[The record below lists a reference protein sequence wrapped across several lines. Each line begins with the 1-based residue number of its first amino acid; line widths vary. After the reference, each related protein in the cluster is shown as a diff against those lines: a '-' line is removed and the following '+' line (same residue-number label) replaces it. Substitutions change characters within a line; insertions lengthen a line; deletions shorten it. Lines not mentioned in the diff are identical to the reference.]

1 MPESPLFA
9 SAPQRPET
17 EGEIIMST
25 TLGGKTAFVT
35 AAGQGIGRATAL
47 AFAEAGAHVIATD
60 VDEAKMRGLAS
71 DAIQIAKLDVLNTA
85 AIEQAAQKAGAVDIL
100 FNCAGFVHQGTVL
113 DATEDEWSFA
123 FDLNCRS
130 MFRTM
135 RAFLPGMQERG
146 HGVILNI
153 ASVAS
158 SLKGVPS
165 RFIYSA
171 TKAAVIGMTKS
182 VAADYVTKGIR
193 ANCLCPGTVQTPS
206 LDERIAVNAGTAG
219 SVDAARAAFV
229 PRQPMGRLGAPEEI
243 AALAVYLASDAAQF
257 ITGQAVVIDG
267 GLTL

>member
-1 MPESPLFA
+1 MIALA
-9 SAPQRPET
+9 
-17 EGEIIMST
+17 
-25 TLGGKTAFVT
+25 GKTAFVT
-35 AAGQGIGRATAL
+35 AAGQGIGRATVL
-47 AFAEAGAHVIATD
+47 AFAAAGARVMATD
-60 VDEAKMRGLAS
+60 VDEAKLAGLAN
-71 DAIQIAKLDVLNTA
+71 DTIRVAKLDVRNQLDIEA
-85 AIEQAAQKAGAVDIL
+85 AARDAGVVDIL

-113 DATEDEWSFA
+113 DATEDEWSFG

-135 RAFLPGMQERG
+135 RAFLPGMLERG
-146 HGVILNI
+146 HGVILNMS
-153 ASVAS
+153 SVAS

-165 RFIYSA
+165 RFIYGA
-171 TKAAVIGMTKS
+171 TKAAVIGMTRS
-182 VAADYVTKGIR
+182 VAADYVTRGIR

-206 LDERIAVNAGTAG
+206 LDERIADNAGAAG

-229 PRQPMGRLGAPEEI
+229 ARQPMGRLGSPEEI